1 MSKIVGF
8 DFGTT
13 NSLISIV
20 LKNGE
25 IKSYTDGVMPHPSV
39 VCYSGDVVIAG
50 RKAKERLD
58 TNAMGISGDVVR
70 SPKALLDKDA
80 VFIAGRNKHPV
91 DIVADLI
98 HFLKNNALEHS
109 DDQLTDFS
117 RAVVTIPVGML
128 GKTRKSLRDALLKS
142 GMHIVKFVHEPL
154 AALYGYFRQLP
165 NMENELSKLNGKLVL
180 VFDWGGGTLDLTLC
194 KIFNGMLIQVQNV
207 GDNNVGGDRID
218 EALLNFVLDKH
229 SQQQKLTDL
238 PAEQP
243 NARAKLL
250 NRCETVKIEL
260 SNSEQLRI
268 VIYDYFSTESSNDSD
283 IDVLVTRKDLEKISL
298 GIINQGIGCIK
309 QLRESA
315 NVDERLISLC
325 LATGGM
331 IKTPAIEQ
339 KLQEIF
345 GLSRLVIAENGDRII
360 SEGAAWIAHDEADLV
375 LAKTVEIREARDS
388 YFPIFKQG
396 RKLPEEGRV
405 IEENSSFY
413 SVDPEDGFAK
423 FQICCAESAGKI
435 MAADSR
441 RNYDNLTVKI
451 DKKAKPF
458 FERLSVKSTIDDDLI
473 LRVEA
478 KSELSHNE
486 KDVVEIHDLEFCI
499 SFPKAIESE
508 LIDGGSKKNSA
519 FPKGAITIRS
529 NVLQDRIF
537 HSNRHENEKIRNFYV
552 PGEVLYRHNSEYF
565 DTRTNPPEIQSIERL
580 YYQPCAICKR
590 QSNDPNCQCGQK
602 AYSAKW

>member
-1 MSKIVGF
+1 MSKVIGF

-13 NSLISIV
+13 NSLLSIV
-20 LKNGE
+20 LNTGK
-25 IKSYTDGVMPHPSV
+25 IKSYMDEKDLPHPSV
-39 VCYSGDVVIAG
+39 VCYSGDNVIAG

-58 TNAMGISGDVVR
+58 RNVMGISGDVVR
-70 SPKALLDKDA
+70 SPKALLDKEA
-80 VFIAGRNKHPV
+80 VFVAGREKHPV

-117 RAVVTIPVGML
+117 RAVVTIPVGMA
-128 GKTRKSLRDALLKS
+128 GKTRKSLREALLKS

-165 NMENELSKLNGKLVL
+165 NMENELLKLNGKLVL

-194 KIFNGMLIQVQNV
+194 KIFNGMLIQVQNL
-207 GDNNVGGDRID
+207 GDNEVGGDRID
-218 EALLNFVLDKH
+218 DALLHFVLDKH
-229 SQQQKLTDL
+229 REQHNLSEL
-238 PAEQP
+238 PPAQP
-243 NARAKLL
+243 NAEAKLL
-250 NRCETVKIEL
+250 KECEDTKIQL
-260 SNSEQLRI
+260 SKRGSYP
-268 VIYDYFSTESSNDSD
+268 VSVPDYFSTKSINDSSD
-283 IDVLVTRKDLEKISL
+283 IDVLITRKDLEQISQ
-298 GIINQGIGCIK
+298 GVINRGIGCIK

-360 SEGAAWIAHDEADLV
+360 SEGAAWIAHDDADLV
-375 LAKTVEIREARDS
+375 LAKAVEIREARDS

-405 IEENSSFY
+405 IKEDTFFY
-413 SVDPEDGFAK
+413 SVDPTDGFAK

-441 RNYDNLTVKI
+441 RTYDNLTVKI

-458 FERLSVKSTIDDDLI
+458 SERLSVNSTIDDNLI

-478 KSELSHNE
+478 KSVLNHIE
-486 KDVVEIHDLEFCI
+486 KDAVEIHDLEFCI
-499 SFPKAIESE
+499 SFPNAFQSKTENEE
-508 LIDGGSKKNSA
+508 LKKNGNFS
-519 FPKGAITIRS
+519 KCAITIRS
-529 NVLQDRIF
+529 NVLQDRVF
-537 HSNRHENEKIRNFYV
+537 HSNWHENEKIKNKYV
-552 PGEVLYRHNSEYF
+552 PGEVLYQHNPEYF
-565 DTRTNPPEIQSIERL
+565 NVFNNPPEIQVNERL

-590 QSNDPNCQCGQK
+590 RINDPNCRCG
-602 AYSAKW
+602 